1 MKILIRNSDNVAMYA
16 DDSLELSDDG
26 VKGSGWVDYNFTSAN
41 ATLVDATLPPNWTG
55 LAYAYADSD
64 WVVFDQAIL
73 DDRAAYKAQRDTEQ
87 AASVRASR
95 TEKLK
100 DCDWTQISDSTA
112 DKATWATYRQAL
124 RDISA
129 QAGFPWTVVWP
140 TQPV

>member
-1 MKILIRNSDNVAMYA
+1 MRAHVLNQ
-16 DDSLELSDDG
+16 DG
-26 VKGSGWVDYNFTSAN
+26 DIINTI
-41 ATLVDATLPPNWTG
+41 LVDEIGIGMIDADITG
-55 LAYAYADSD
+55 GGIGQWWNGSAVMIKPQDVEKETA
-64 WVVFDQAIL
+64 
-73 DDRAAYKAQRDTEQ
+73 EQ
-87 AASVRASR
+87 AASIRASR

-112 DKATWATYRQAL
+112 DKAAWATYRQAL